1 MDTSL
6 ERMGQKGKCVTLLG
20 NQAKLEQSG
29 SKSRRGC
36 ETRVQERKTG
46 CSARGSSV
54 WQPALRYGG
63 GLASWKP
70 GVTGDKQPPLF
81 YCAYSQIILDFDHV
95 KSSTLVCLFPDITQ
109 WEGGFLNLTMN
120 QILLA

>member
-6 ERMGQKGKCVTLLG
+6 ECTGQKGKCVTLLG

-36 ETRVQERKTG
+36 ETRVQERKLG

-54 WQPALRYGG
+54 WQPALSYGG

-70 GVTGDKQPPLF
+70 GVTGDKQPPF
-81 YCAYSQIILDFDHV
+81 STVPAA
-95 KSSTLVCLFPDITQ
+95 KSSWTLITSNPLP
-109 WEGGFLNLTMN
+109 WCVYFL
-120 QILLA
+120 ILPNGKVVFLI

>member
-6 ERMGQKGKCVTLLG
+6 ECTGQKGKRVTLLG

-36 ETRVQERKTG
+36 ETRVQERKLG

-54 WQPALRYGG
+54 WQPALSYGG

-70 GVTGDKQPPLF
+70 GVTGDKQPLF
-81 YCAYSQIILDFDHV
+81 YCACSQIILDFYHI
-95 KSSTLVCLFPDITQ
+95 KSSTLVCLFPDIAQ
-109 WEGGFLNLTMN
+109 WEGGFFNLTMN